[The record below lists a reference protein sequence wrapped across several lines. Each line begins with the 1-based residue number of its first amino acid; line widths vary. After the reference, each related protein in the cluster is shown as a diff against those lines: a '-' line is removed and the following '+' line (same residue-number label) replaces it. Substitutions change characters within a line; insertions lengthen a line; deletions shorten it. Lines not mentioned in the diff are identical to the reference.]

1 MKEFLVLSLSQSCSS
16 KKMYRLANWR
26 RDPYVDD
33 GVLQQLILSN
43 YGVWLCVC
51 VWIFLTCFGQDPP
64 FSAYEFNTD
73 SSDLINGR

>member
-1 MKEFLVLSLSQSCSS
+1 
-16 KKMYRLANWR
+16 MYRLANWR

-51 VWIFLTCFGQDPP
+51 G
-64 FSAYEFNTD
+64 
-73 SSDLINGR
+73 SS